1 MLQRSMIH
9 AKTAIIRRLSS
20 KMSIVHPWMVCF
32 DLHMPHEVF
41 DLLNKEILTP
51 DKIWDRGWGYTRF
64 SGYITFFQTWE
75 DYLISST
82 SSKIVVGLEINLV
95 KEKVRQS
102 WLWTPRRRKQWST
115 MLKRRFWKQNFFM
128 DTRIRLRLV
137 KIRQQWIEDARL
149 NHNLNKYF
157 LNTSLTKTCQPLCL
171 DDNKND
177 RMPTMDYR
185 KYSLFSS

>member
-32 DLHMPHEVF
+32 DLQMPHEAF

-51 DKIWDRGWGYTRF
+51 DKILDRGWGYTRF

-82 SSKIVVGLEINLV
+82 SSKIVVGLEINSV

-128 DTRIRLRLV
+128 DTRSRMRLV
-137 KIRQQWIEDARL
+137 RIRQQWIEDARL
-149 NHNLNKYF
+149 NHSLNKYF
-157 LNTSLTKTCQPLCL
+157 LNTSLTKTCQPFCL
-171 DDNKND
+171 DDNKKD
-177 RMPTMDYR
+177 RMPTMDHR